1 MTNIVP
7 MKTLEAKIRAK
18 SKAQRLMKKI
28 KSDPAYISIPE
39 TSGTVSPL
47 EQMIAEALYE
57 FETMDLK
64 KL

>member
-1 MTNIVP
+1 

-18 SKAQRLMKKI
+18 SKAKKLMKKI
-28 KSDPAYISIPE
+28 KSDPAYINTPE

-57 FETMDLK
+57 FETMDLR